1 MVALRGLTR
10 STMVIA
16 VLVAAQST
24 QAGAAS
30 ASGIVQ
36 DFDGR
41 QAIMSAGR
49 QPAVDIASARAAP
62 TAYQHQ
68 SALSQDP
75 DASQLRTAA
84 FSDRELAKTVPQ
96 PGLAPFRQQKI
107 CQNVQATTGAPVP
120 RQTGPSDLAYLERA
134 RALVKS
140 NDIAAARL
148 IFTRLANNGVAEA
161 AFELGRTYDPEFL
174 KTIPVAGLEP
184 DREVAWQWYKRA
196 AALGN
201 ADAKSRLARLKI
213 DTPQ

>member
-16 VLVAAQST
+16 VLIAAQST

-30 ASGIVQ
+30 SGGFAQ
-36 DFDGR
+36 DSGR
-41 QAIMSAGR
+41 SATTTAGKH
-49 QPAVDIASARAAP
+49 PAVDIRSARAAP

-68 SALSQDP
+68 SALSHELDP
-75 DASQLRTAA
+75 SQSGTAI
-84 FSDRELAKTVPQ
+84 FDDRGFAKIAPQ
-96 PGLAPFRQQKI
+96 RGLALSRQQKV
-107 CQNVQATTGAPVP
+107 CQNVQATTGAPIA

-174 KTIPVAGLEP
+174 KTIPIAGLEP

-201 ADAKSRLARLKI
+201 ADAKSRLAKLKI
-213 DTPQ
+213 DTQQ

>member
-24 QAGAAS
+24 QAGAVNP
-30 ASGIVQ
+30 GDRTLDV
-36 DFDGR
+36 G
-41 QAIMSAGR
+41 G
-49 QPAVDIASARAAP
+49 PRAAL
-62 TAYQHQ
+62 TAYPHQ
-68 SALSQDP
+68 SALSHAGDR
-75 DASQLRTAA
+75 SQWENLIFGDGGAA
-84 FSDRELAKTVPQ
+84 KIAPQ
-96 PGLAPFRQQKI
+96 PGLALSRRHV
-107 CQNVQATTGAPVP
+107 CQNVQATTGTPVP

-201 ADAKSRLARLKI
+201 ADAKSRLAKLKI
-213 DTPQ
+213 DTQQ

>member
-1 MVALRGLTR
+1 L
-10 STMVIA
+10 
-16 VLVAAQST
+16 
-24 QAGAAS
+24 
-30 ASGIVQ
+30 
-36 DFDGR
+36 
-41 QAIMSAGR
+41 
-49 QPAVDIASARAAP
+49 
-62 TAYQHQ
+62 
-68 SALSQDP
+68 ALS
-75 DASQLRTAA
+75 R
-84 FSDRELAKTVPQ
+84 
-96 PGLAPFRQQKI
+96 RQV
-107 CQNVQATTGAPVP
+107 CQNVQATTGTPIP

-201 ADAKSRLARLKI
+201 ADAKSRLAKLKI
-213 DTPQ
+213 DTQQ